1 MSSPKQEPSDLQP
14 PEIRIQ
20 SASPEVSSSQ
30 QQQQQQQDARKGKQ
44 KSDPSAT
51 LTPRRAKSLP
61 SGTSRQGEHHRHRR
75 KRSSTTAHLQT
86 PELDPKNHKMAGS
99 SRHGSSSSR
108 KGSSSSSSSKKSKS
122 SPKDDLDWTDVTD
135 PEERR
140 RIQNRIAQRKFR
152 EKARENKERAERD
165 SRNQEY
171 AGNSYRIPTA
181 SDFSTEAEPSG
192 LPWGS
197 VNIGHFVTR
206 GQEAESRRS
215 SGRGT
220 YSGDDGFATATYGAS
235 PSYGAQWAQPASYG
249 GSSGGDEMYYD
260 DSYLYDPNLGQ

>member
-1 MSSPKQEPSDLQP
+1 MSSPRYSASDLQP

-20 SASPEVSSSQ
+20 SASPEVPQAQQSQ
-30 QQQQQQQDARKGKQ
+30 YQYLYEEELEASEELEQH
-44 KSDPSAT
+44 
-51 LTPRRAKSLP
+51 RRARSLP
-61 SGTSRQGEHHRHRR
+61 SETPREGHRRHRK
-75 KRSSTTAHLQT
+75 KRSSNTAHLET
-86 PELDPKNHKMAGS
+86 PEVDPRNNKMAGS
-99 SRHGSSSSR
+99 SKHSSSSSR

-152 EKARENKERAERD
+152 EKARENKEKAERD

-171 AGNSYRIPTA
+171 AGNSYRIPNPG
-181 SDFSTEAEPSG
+181 DFSTDPEPSG

-197 VNIGHFVTR
+197 VNIAHFVAR
-206 GQEAESRRS
+206 GQEVESRRS

-235 PSYGAQWAQPASYG
+235 PSYGGAQWAQHTSYG

-260 DSYLYDPNLGQ
+260 DSYLYDPNLQQ